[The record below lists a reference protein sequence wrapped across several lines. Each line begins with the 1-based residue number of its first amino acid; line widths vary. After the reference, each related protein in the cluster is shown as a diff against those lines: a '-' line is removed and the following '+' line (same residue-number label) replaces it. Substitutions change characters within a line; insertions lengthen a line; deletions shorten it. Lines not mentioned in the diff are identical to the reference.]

1 MKRYNIIKGNVSDY
15 FKLEAYYKSLISE
28 NILDPNGEYYDYSE
42 EGRKSFFANMEL
54 HEIITK

>member
-15 FKLEAYYKSLISE
+15 FKLEAYYKSLISV
-28 NILDPNGEYYDYSE
+28 NILDPNGEHYDYSE
-42 EGRKSFFANMEL
+42 EGRESFFDGMEL